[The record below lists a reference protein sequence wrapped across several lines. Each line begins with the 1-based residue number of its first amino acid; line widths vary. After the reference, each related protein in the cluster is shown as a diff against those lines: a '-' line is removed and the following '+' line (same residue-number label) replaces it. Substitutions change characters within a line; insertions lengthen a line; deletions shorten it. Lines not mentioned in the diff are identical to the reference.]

1 MFGMATR
8 KKRVCAYCRVST
20 DKDDQVNSFE
30 SQKRFFEEYIRKNDE
45 WELVD
50 IYADEGISG
59 TSTEKRT
66 EFLRMIEDVKYKKID
81 LILTKEISR
90 FARNTLDSIYYTRKL
105 KSMGV
110 GVIFIND
117 NINTLDDD
125 AELRLT
131 IMASLAQE
139 ESRRIS
145 QRVKWGQKRQMEKG
159 VVFGRAPLGYDLKNG
174 VLSVNEEEA
183 EIVRMIFH
191 KFTNEGKSLHTIAR
205 ELYEAGIKTKRG
217 NLHWSNVT
225 VLKILRNEKYV
236 GDLCQKKTFTPDFL
250 THKKK
255 YNKGQE
261 EMIYIKNHHEPII
274 SRELWEA
281 TQRELQRRNTIK
293 EQKSKH
299 SNRYWCSGKIFC
311 GKCGS
316 RFVGRVKKLKNGDT
330 YRAWRCEEFVRH
342 GTKKTDKLGNVI
354 GCNQGSINHVVL
366 GEIIGYILKNVIIDN
381 KEQIV
386 NDLKELI
393 KKYETP
399 VRVKSV
405 DGLLKQ
411 IENINRKKEKLID
424 SMLEGV
430 ISKQDVALMNER
442 YDKEIEELKK
452 KIKSIEEININNQK
466 RADTLKSYID
476 RINALVDDLE
486 SQNPEEVYRRVVEKI
501 VVHEDK
507 ILEIYFNCL
516 VKPIKVRYKATG
528 KLNYRIQVELLNDE
542 QYC

>member
-1 MFGMATR
+1 
-8 KKRVCAYCRVST
+8 
-20 DKDDQVNSFE
+20 
-30 SQKRFFEEYIRKNDE
+30 
-45 WELVD
+45 
-50 IYADEGISG
+50 
-59 TSTEKRT
+59 
-66 EFLRMIEDVKYKKID
+66 
-81 LILTKEISR
+81 
-90 FARNTLDSIYYTRKL
+90 
-105 KSMGV
+105 
-110 GVIFIND
+110 
-117 NINTLDDD
+117 
-125 AELRLT
+125 
-131 IMASLAQE
+131 
-139 ESRRIS
+139 
-145 QRVKWGQKRQMEKG
+145 
-159 VVFGRAPLGYDLKNG
+159 
-174 VLSVNEEEA
+174 
-183 EIVRMIFH
+183 
-191 KFTNEGKSLHTIAR
+191 
-205 ELYEAGIKTKRG
+205 
-217 NLHWSNVT
+217 
-225 VLKILRNEKYV
+225 
-236 GDLCQKKTFTPDFL
+236 
-250 THKKK
+250 
-255 YNKGQE
+255 
-261 EMIYIKNHHEPII
+261 MIYIKDHHEPII

-281 TQRELQRRNTIK
+281 TQRELQRRNMIK

-354 GCNQGSINHVVL
+354 GCNVGSINHVVL

-381 KEQIV
+381 KEQII

-399 VRVKSV
+399 VKVKSV

-452 KIKSIEEININNQK
+452 KIKNIEEININNQK

-476 RINALVDDLE
+476 RINALVDDL
-486 SQNPEEVYRRVVEKI
+486 QNPEEVYRRVVEKI

-528 KLNYRIQVELLNDE
+528 KLNYRIQVEVLNDE